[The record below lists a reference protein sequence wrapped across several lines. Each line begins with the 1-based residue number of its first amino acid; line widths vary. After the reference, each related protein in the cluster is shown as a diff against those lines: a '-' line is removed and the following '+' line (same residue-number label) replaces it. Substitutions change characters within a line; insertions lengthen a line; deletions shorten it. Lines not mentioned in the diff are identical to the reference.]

1 MVIPSADRFRSRQAA
16 GREDRPD
23 AFELYEQIASHI
35 RSRFTTT
42 TREHKLL
49 TKEVGYGFYGFPM
62 EIDTVYGEHRR
73 IAGLF
78 DMTCYYESGIYAG
91 RLSGGSRHDESVCV
105 YKGKSRYIAS
115 PGGAST
121 LRKISIAA
129 DRGDEDRIADI
140 MIGAA
145 CRDAMR
151 GYPGE
156 YSIPF
161 ARDLMFM
168 SNKELMNNGY
178 DLWHHSTKYFI
189 FRFMSG
195 GYGCPEDMLREC
207 LQKGP
212 YDAERIAELILLQFS
227 DILDDPEV
235 RCEVIFK
242 NTGMM
247 ACFLYEFNAT
257 EHLMSLKRE
266 YEGGVIGK
274 AQLMSEIDSFEKDLR
289 GRLKKDYYAECAEDR
304 LLSGADR
311 RIDELV
317 VEIRENAL

>member
-1 MVIPSADRFRSRQAA
+1 MVIPSEDRFRHKPATVRVDQ
-16 GREDRPD
+16 PD
-23 AFELYEQIASHI
+23 ASKLYEQIASHI
-35 RSRFTTT
+35 RSQFTTT

-49 TKEVGYGFYGFPM
+49 TKEVRYGFYGFPM

-78 DMTCYYESGIYAG
+78 DMTCYYENGIYAG

-105 YKGKSRYIAS
+105 YKGKNRYIAS
-115 PGGAST
+115 PGEAST
-121 LRKISIAA
+121 LRKIFVAA

-195 GYGCPEDMLREC
+195 GHGCPEDMLREC
-207 LQKGP
+207 LQEGP

-266 YEGGVIGK
+266 YEMGGISK
-274 AQLMSEIDSFEKDLR
+274 TQLMSEVDSFEKDLR
-289 GRLKKDYYAECAEDR
+289 VCLKKEHYAEYIGDR
-304 LLSGADR
+304 MLPAVDR

-317 VEIRENAL
+317 REIKDNAL